1 MQVHIKAEVCN
12 FLDVKI
18 LSPNSVQTTAGQLQQ
33 VDFQETCQHWNS
45 VVLSEHVSV
54 CFSDLSFL
62 TQQHWLQQ

>member
-18 LSPNSVQTTAGQLQQ
+18 LSPISVQSHLQQ

-54 CFSDLSFL
+54 CFSDLIFL
-62 TQQHWLQQ
+62 TATLAPAVV

>member
-18 LSPNSVQTTAGQLQQ
+18 LSPISMQSQLQQ
-33 VDFQETCQHWNS
+33 VDFQETCLHWNS

-62 TQQHWLQQ
+62 TQQHWFQQ